1 MISIGAARQ
10 PFAASLEEYKSYG
23 TLFLFLTIR
32 DLKLRFRQTV
42 IGVAWAIVQP
52 LMPMLIFA
60 AIFASVLRP
69 GTGHIPYPLF
79 VLSGL
84 APWAFF
90 ANAVLI
96 ASGAFIANY
105 NLLNKVYF
113 PRAILPIASVAACIF
128 DWLISTVF
136 LIGVMAWQ
144 GFRPLSTWL
153 LLPLP
158 IAAGILLA
166 MAVGLAAASLIVMYR
181 DLKHLFPFLVQIGMY
196 VTPVI
201 YPASLIPK
209 RAQWAAGF
217 NPMTGVVES
226 YRWCL
231 FGEGADLHTIEISLA
246 SLIIFVTFALLIFQH
261 LESDLAE
268 RA

>member
-1 MISIGAARQ
+1 MTTIGAGRQ
-10 PFAASLEEYKSYG
+10 LFAASFGEYRNYG

-32 DLKLRFRQTV
+32 DLKLRFRQTA

-60 AIFASVLRP
+60 AIFAAVLRP

-90 ANAVLI
+90 ANAVTI

-113 PRAILPIASVAACIF
+113 PRAILPVAPVAACIF
-128 DWLISTVF
+128 DWLISTAF
-136 LIGVMAWQ
+136 LICVMLWQ
-144 GFRPLSTWL
+144 GFRPLMSWL
-153 LLPLP
+153 LLPAP
-158 IAAGILLA
+158 IGAGILLA

-181 DLKHLFPFLVQIGMY
+181 DLKHLFPFLVQIWMY

-217 NPMTGVVES
+217 NPFTGVVEA

-231 FGEGADLHTIEISLA
+231 FGEGADWHTVGTSFA
-246 SLIIFVTFALLIFQH
+246 SLIVFVIGALAVFQH
-261 LESDLAE
+261 LEADLAE

>member
-1 MISIGAARQ
+1 MITVGAARQ
-10 PFAASLEEYKSYG
+10 PFASLFGEYRSYG

-32 DLKLRFRQTV
+32 DLKLRFRQTA

-60 AIFASVLRP
+60 AIFATVLRP
-69 GTGHIPYPLF
+69 GTGNIPYPIF

-90 ANAVLI
+90 ANAVTI

-105 NLLNKVYF
+105 SLLNKVYF

-136 LIGVMAWQ
+136 LICVMLWQ
-144 GFRPLSTWL
+144 GFHPLASWL
-153 LLPLP
+153 LLPAP
-158 IAAGILLA
+158 ILAGILLA

-181 DLKHLFPFLVQIGMY
+181 DLKHLFPFLVQIWMY

-217 NPMTGVVES
+217 NPMTGVVEA

-231 FGEGADLHTIEISLA
+231 FGEGADLHSIELSFV
-246 SLIIFVTFALLIFQH
+246 SLILFVTAALLVFQH